1 MIFPFDEYEKYV
13 KPKVE
18 VEVHEDE
25 DEDNEKL
32 FEVEDEKPETPQV
45 VIPEDLKASLMA
57 EIREQLLKELSENK
71 EE

>member
-25 DEDNEKL
+25 DNEKL

-45 VIPEDLKASLMA
+45 VIPENLKASLMA

>member
-13 KPKVE
+13 KPTEQVE
-18 VEVHEDE
+18 VNKKD
-25 DEDNEKL
+25 DDEKL

-57 EIREQLLKELSENK
+57 ELREQLLKELSENK

>member
-18 VEVHEDE
+18 VEVHE

>member
-25 DEDNEKL
+25 DNEKL

-45 VIPEDLKASLMA
+45 VLPEDLKASLMA